1 MCAYQ
6 TPKLVDTTTRLFASA
21 PVDRTPDDIESIV
34 HRLKSYATQ
43 VAENKAERDRIV
55 NDEMVEVLRHL
66 QALTRPVRIE
76 ELKEKLAKY
85 KKTKAAK
92 LASGIRTIDKK
103 DKRLVVELR
112 RQERK
117 RIEAGQSIK
126 YWPRK
131 NVR

>member
-1 MCAYQ
+1 MYAYQ

-34 HRLKSYATQ
+34 HRLQSYAAQ
-43 VAENKAERDRIV
+43 VAKNKAERDHIV
-55 NDEMVEVLRHL
+55 NEKVELLRHL
-66 QALTRPVRIE
+66 QSLTRPVRIE
-76 ELKEKLAKY
+76 ELKVHLAKY

-103 DKRLVVELR
+103 DKRACVELR

-117 RIEAGQSIK
+117 RIEDGQSIK